1 MQKERTGRRL
11 SAKVFRIVLKTIAFL
26 LLFVI
31 LVFVLLLTPPVQ
43 RFLTARVQHYLEN
56 KLHTRVLI
64 GRISFG
70 LSGKIGLNDIFIAD
84 KTSDTLVSG
93 GSIRAHLNYLKLFS
107 NEVRVKDLELANVTA
122 KIKRILPDTI
132 YNFQFIVDAFTSEST
147 KSPDT
152 SSSAPMKLDIDVVS
166 LKNINLTFTDAV
178 TGSDMFAHIG
188 EFAARIDTL
197 DPYTQHFV
205 VSSLVLRNSMARM
218 KQVKPLLEPKPLE
231 QHISEA
237 TAPSTMNVQL
247 GTVDLEKVNIDYGN
261 DVSALYAVADIGRF
275 PAQWDPKL
283 GIHVT

>member
-1 MQKERTGRRL
+1 MQEKRTGTKLPVRI
-11 SAKVFRIVLKTIAFL
+11 FRIVLKTIAFL

-31 LVFVLLLTPPVQ
+31 LVFILLLTPPAQ

-56 KLHTRVLI
+56 KLHTKVLI

-70 LSGKIGLNDIFIAD
+70 LSGKIGLNNIFIAD

-107 NEVRVKDLELANVTA
+107 NEVRVKDLEMENITA
-122 KIKRILPDTI
+122 KIKRVLPDTL

-152 SSSAPMKLDIDVVS
+152 ASSPPMKLDIAKVS
-166 LKNINLTFTDAV
+166 LKNINLTYTDAV
-178 TGSDMFAHIG
+178 SGSDMFAHVG

-205 VSSLVLRNSMARM
+205 VPSFVLRNSMARM
-218 KQVKPLLEPKPLE
+218 KQVKPLVEPKPLE
-231 QHISEA
+231 QHINEA
-237 TAPSTMNVQL
+237 TTPSINEFT
-247 GTVDLEKVNIDYGN
+247 I
-261 DVSALYAVADIGRF
+261 RF
-275 PAQWDPKL
+275 NRS
-283 GIHVT
+283 